1 MSDMI
6 EHSAA
11 YLRGKPMAEATN
23 PGIEQA
29 LRDRYDALLPGFSTS
44 MIDVAF
50 GQYYTRDGLDDKTRY
65 LATVAALTT
74 LGGQTAPQLKVHIR
88 NALRSGAS
96 QREVAEVIN
105 QMALYGG
112 FPAMI
117 NALNSAIEV
126 FDAEKEQADG

>member
-1 MSDMI
+1 MSNS
-6 EHSAA
+6 EA
-11 YLRGKPMAEATN
+11 YTRGKAMAEATN
-23 PGIEQA
+23 PGIEDA
-29 LRDRYDALLPGFSTS
+29 LAARYDAILPGFSTT
-44 MIDVAF
+44 MMEVAF
-50 GQYYTRDGLDDKTRY
+50 GNYYTRDGLDDKTRY
-65 LATVAALTT
+65 LATVAALAA

-117 NALNSAIEV
+117 NALNAALEV
-126 FDAEKEQADG
+126 FEAEPEA

>member
-1 MSDMI
+1 MSAHDPHH
-6 EHSAA
+6 EADA
-11 YLRGKPMAEATN
+11 YTRGKAMAEATN
-23 PGIEQA
+23 PGIEAA
-29 LRDRYDALLPGFSTS
+29 LSARYDAVLPGFSKS
-44 MIDVAF
+44 MMEVAF
-50 GQYYTRDGLDDKTRY
+50 GHYYTRDGLDAKTRY
-65 LATVAALTT
+65 LSTVAALAA

-117 NALNSAIEV
+117 NALNTALEV
-126 FDAEKEQADG
+126 FEEENQDG

>member
-1 MSDMI
+1 MSAHDP
-6 EHSAA
+6 HHDPDA
-11 YLRGKPMAEATN
+11 YTRGKAMAEATN
-23 PGIEQA
+23 PGIEAA
-29 LRDRYDALLPGFSTS
+29 LSARYDAVLPGFSKS
-44 MIDVAF
+44 MMEVAF
-50 GQYYTRDGLDDKTRY
+50 GHYYTRDGLDAKIRY
-65 LATVAALTT
+65 LSTVAALAA

-117 NALNSAIEV
+117 NALNTALEV
-126 FDAEKEQADG
+126 FEEENQDG